1 MRVVFIGSGAIG
13 VPTLRA
19 LSKEHEVIAVFTRP
33 DRPAGRGYQL
43 RPTPIK
49 LAAQELGLPIH
60 QPEDINAPAVLGQI
74 RELAPDVIVVA
85 SFGQILTGELLRI
98 PRLGAINLHASL
110 LPKYRGAA
118 PIQWALIR
126 GEQET
131 GVTTFLMDEGMDTG
145 PILLQRRVEITP
157 EDDAGSIEEKLAKLG
172 AEVVLETLEGLA
184 KGELEP
190 QPQDHSAATYAPKLK
205 KAHEKLDWARPAREL
220 VNLIRALSPRPGAFT
235 LFRGKRL
242 KIYKAKVVGLETE
255 QGWRARPGEILGLG
269 EEGPLVKTGTEAL
282 ELLEVQPEGKRRMS
296 GPDFAR
302 GYRITA
308 GELLE

>member
-1 MRVVFIGSGAIG
+1 MRIVFIGSGAIG

-19 LSKEHEVIAVFTRP
+19 LAEDHEVIAVFTRP
-33 DRPAGRGYQL
+33 DRPAGRGYRP

-49 LAAQELGLPIH
+49 LAAEELGLQIY
-60 QPEDINAPAVLGQI
+60 QPEDINAPAVLDQI

-145 PILLQRRVEITP
+145 PILLQRKVEITP
-157 EDDAGSIEEKLAKLG
+157 EDDAGSIEERLAALG
-172 AEVVLETLEGLA
+172 AEAMLETLTGLA
-184 KGELEP
+184 DGKLEP

-205 KAHEKLDWARPAREL
+205 KAHEKIDWARPAREL

-235 LFRGKRL
+235 TFRGKRL
-242 KIYKAKVVGLETE
+242 KIYKARVVGLETE
-255 QGWRARPGEILGLG
+255 QGWRARPGEVLGVG
-269 EEGPLVKTGTEAL
+269 REGPLVKTATEAL
-282 ELLEVQPEGKRRMS
+282 ELLELQPEGKRRMS
-296 GPDFAR
+296 GRDFVH
-302 GYRITA
+302 GYRLEP

>member
-19 LSKEHEVIAVFTRP
+19 LAEKHEVIAVFTRP
-33 DRPAGRGYQL
+33 DRPAGRGYRPQ
-43 RPTPIK
+43 PTPIK
-49 LAAQELGLPIH
+49 LAAEELGLQIY
-60 QPEDINAPAVLGQI
+60 QPEDINAPAVLEQI

-131 GVTTFLMDEGMDTG
+131 GITTFLMDEGMDTG
-145 PILLQRRVEITP
+145 PILLQRKIEITP
-157 EDDAGSIEEKLAKLG
+157 EDDAGSIEEKLARLG
-172 AEVVLETLEGLA
+172 AELMLETLKGLEEGTL
-184 KGELEP
+184 KP

-205 KAHEKLDWARPAREL
+205 KAHEKIDWARPAREL
-220 VNLIRALSPRPGAFT
+220 VNLIRALSPHPGAFT

-242 KIYKAKVVGLETE
+242 KIYKARVVGLETE
-255 QGWRARPGEILGLG
+255 GWRARPGEILGLG
-269 EEGPLVKTGTEAL
+269 EEGPLVKTATEAL
-282 ELLEVQPEGKRRMS
+282 ELLELQPEGKRRMS
-296 GPDFAR
+296 GRDFAH
-302 GYRITA
+302 GYRLEP